1 MDQRKRE
8 ATLQR
13 IQQLIHEKAMYLPI
27 LELALLQA
35 YGSRVAQSGLGLIA
49 DYPWSAP
56 YEELRLKGK

>member
-27 LELALLQA
+27 WQLALLQA
-35 YGSRVAQSGLGLIA
+35 YGPRVVQSGLGLIA

-56 YEELRLKGK
+56 YEELELKGK